1 MPSVY
6 KYNLEQADFPFEQE
20 DYGTL
25 SGSVTSTVD
34 YGSGLPV
41 QSEPDY
47 STDLYYPPTPTPP
60 NPPALPYLNFGNSG
74 SVSWWWIYYKWIC
87 RTSSNY

>member
-25 SGSVTSTVD
+25 SGSVASTVD

-60 NPPALPYLNFGNSG
+60 NPPALPYLNFGF
-74 SVSWWWIYYKWIC
+74 IYETQDQYPGGGF
-87 RTSSNY
+87 TTNGFL